1 MGKVIC
7 IANQKGGVGKTTTAV
22 NLSASLALGQKKTL
36 LIDID
41 PQGNASSGVGVEKEG
56 VGENIYHV
64 IIEDQELVQ
73 VIRETPFS
81 HLYVAPSSI
90 DLIGAEIELVNVPGR
105 EARLK
110 ERLTKVAESY
120 DYIIIDCPPS
130 LGLLTVNSL
139 NAAGSVLIPIQCEY
153 YALEGLSQL
162 LNTIKRIKRAFNP
175 HLKIEGFLLTMFD
188 KRNKLSHQVACEIK
202 NYFPEKVLRTVIPR
216 NVRLGE
222 CPSYGKPVFF
232 YDKFSAGARSYLELA
247 QIITNG
253 ENNCYG

>member
-22 NLSASLALGQKKTL
+22 NLSASLALSQKKTL

-41 PQGNASSGVGVEKEG
+41 PQGNASSGVGIEKEG

-90 DLIGAEIELVNVPGR
+90 DLIGAEIELVNIPGR

-202 NYFPEKVLRTVIPR
+202 NYFPEKVFRTVIPR

-253 ENNCYG
+253 EKNCYG

>member
-22 NLSASLALGQKKTL
+22 NLSASLALAKKKTL

-41 PQGNASSGVGVEKEG
+41 PQANASSGVGIEKGSVEK
-56 VGENIYHV
+56 NIYHV
-64 IIEDQELVQ
+64 IIEDQEFAH
-73 VIRETPFS
+73 IIKETSFPCLS
-81 HLYVAPSSI
+81 VAPSSI
-90 DLIGAEIELVNVPGR
+90 DLIGAELELVNVSGR

-110 ERLTKVAESY
+110 ERLIGVTENY

-175 HLKIEGFLLTMFD
+175 NLKIEGFLLTMFD
-188 KRNKLSHQVACEIK
+188 KRNNLSHQVACEIK
-202 NYFPEKVLRTVIPR
+202 NYFPEKVLKTIIPR
-216 NVRLGE
+216 NVKLGE

-232 YDKFSAGARSYLELA
+232 YDKLSAGARSYLELA

-253 ENNCYG
+253 ERDYHG

>member
-22 NLSASLALGQKKTL
+22 NLSASLALAKKKTL

-41 PQGNASSGVGVEKEG
+41 PQANASSGVGIEKGSVEK
-56 VGENIYHV
+56 NIYHV
-64 IIEDQELVQ
+64 IIEDQEFAQ
-73 VIRETPFS
+73 IIKETSFPCLS
-81 HLYVAPSSI
+81 VAPSSI
-90 DLIGAEIELVNVPGR
+90 DLIGAELELVNVSGR

-110 ERLTKVAESY
+110 ERLIVVTDNY

-175 HLKIEGFLLTMFD
+175 NLKIEGFLLTMFD
-188 KRNKLSHQVACEIK
+188 KRNNLSHQVACEIK
-202 NYFPEKVLRTVIPR
+202 NYFPEKVLQTVIPR
-216 NVRLGE
+216 NVKLGE

-232 YDKFSAGARSYLELA
+232 YDKLSAGARSYLELA

-253 ENNCYG
+253 ESDYHG

>member
-7 IANQKGGVGKTTTAV
+7 ITNQKGGVGKTTTAV
-22 NLSASLALGQKKTL
+22 NLSASLALAKKKTL

-41 PQGNASSGVGVEKEG
+41 PQANASSGVGIEKGSVEK
-56 VGENIYHV
+56 NIYHV
-64 IIEDQELVQ
+64 IIEDQEFAQ
-73 VIRETPFS
+73 IIKETSFPYLS
-81 HLYVAPSSI
+81 VAPSST
-90 DLIGAEIELVNVPGR
+90 DLIGAELELVNVSGR

-110 ERLTKVAESY
+110 ERLIRVTDNY

-130 LGLLTVNSL
+130 LGLLTINSL

-175 HLKIEGFLLTMFD
+175 NLKIEGFLLTMFD
-188 KRNKLSHQVACEIK
+188 KRNNLSHQVACEIK
-202 NYFPEKVLRTVIPR
+202 NYFPEKVLQTIIPR
-216 NVRLGE
+216 NVKLGE

-232 YDKFSAGARSYLELA
+232 YDKLSAGARSYLELA

-253 ENNCYG
+253 ERDYHG